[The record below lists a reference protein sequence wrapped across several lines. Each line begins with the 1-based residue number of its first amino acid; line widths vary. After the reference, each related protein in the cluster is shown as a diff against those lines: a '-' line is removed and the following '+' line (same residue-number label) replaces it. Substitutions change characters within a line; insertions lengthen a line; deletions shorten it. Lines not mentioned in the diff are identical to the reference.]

1 MNNSTRDPTTNIE
14 LSVIGMKKLGH
25 LSGIYCDERRH
36 QLAVISVCFFEDE
49 SKKEENPGP
58 R

>member
-1 MNNSTRDPTTNIE
+1 
-14 LSVIGMKKLGH
+14 MKKLGH
-25 LSGIYCDERRH
+25 LSGIYCDERLH

-49 SKKEENPGP
+49 SKKEENPRP